1 MKSYL
6 YKNGFITALIIAL
19 IFSFHM
25 QSQESDINNYSM
37 LFNFN
42 SIKQPDNS
50 RLLEVSFIAR
60 NKKSKK
66 DKIPVY
72 DAEINFYNLLNEE
85 EILVGSSKTSKE
97 GIAQITLPESQQYL
111 TDNDGIITLSAR
123 FDGTDDFEGQ
133 EEEISFKNLY
143 LELSL
148 KEIDSVKMVLVK
160 AFTKDSLGVEIPME
174 ESDII
179 ISVGS
184 MLAKMKLVE
193 EVMEEGEFK
202 FKFPNGLPGDVNG
215 NLTVY
220 AFIEDHDEYGN
231 VIKKETI
238 HWGIKSEQIKEQENS
253 LWSEAAPTWMY
264 IVLTIMLV
272 GVWANYVYTIIN
284 LFKIKKEGVALESN
298 N

>member
-72 DAEINFYNLLNEE
+72 DAEINFFNLLDDE
-85 EILVGSSKTSKE
+85 EILVGATKTSKE
-97 GIAQITLPESQQYL
+97 GIAQITLPESHQYL
-111 TDNDGIITLSAR
+111 KDNDGNITLSAR

-202 FKFPNGLPGDVNG
+202 FKFPNGLPGDVHG
-215 NLTVY
+215 DITVY
-220 AFIEDHDEYGN
+220 AMIEDHEEYGN
-231 VIKKETI
+231 ITKKETI

>member
-6 YKNGFITALIIAL
+6 YKNGFITSLIIAL

-25 QSQESDINNYSM
+25 QSQESDISNYRM

-72 DAEINFYNLLNEE
+72 DAEINFFNLLNDE
-85 EILVGSSKTSKE
+85 EILVGSTKTSKE

-111 TDNDGIITLSAR
+111 TDNDGNITLSAR
-123 FDGTDDFEGQ
+123 FDGADDFEGQ

-148 KEIDSVKMVLVK
+148 KEIDSVKMILVK

-215 NLTVY
+215 NITVY
-220 AFIEDHDEYGN
+220 AMIEDHEEYGN
-231 VIKKETI
+231 ITKKETI
-238 HWGIKSEQIKEQENS
+238 HWGIKSEQINEQENS

-284 LFKIKKEGVALESN
+284 LFKIKKEGVHLESN
-298 N
+298 S